1 MKKKWAIETHF
12 PEFKWIFYDFNN
24 LTEITRIKLFRYA
37 SNYCVCEF
45 ISEPWE
51 RLHEFQIEYIS
62 AIEKKKREDKISL
75 YL

>member
-12 PEFKWIFYDFNN
+12 PEFKWIFYDFDN

-37 SNYCVCEF
+37 SNDCEF

-62 AIEKKKREDKISL
+62 AIGKEKKEKIK
-75 YL
+75 